1 MPFITDRA
9 NGTIAEGIILLK
21 RPSVMYHGNDDAT
34 TCKPIRFAVQF
45 ADADATPANT
55 RAACLV
61 NSYPHYVYPVFF
73 NGAGDTIKS
82 ASALQL

>member
-9 NGTIAEGIILLK
+9 NGTIAEGIIPLK

-34 TCKPIRFAVQF
+34 TCKPIRFLRAIF
-45 ADADATPANT
+45 RRRCDAGNT
-55 RAACLV
+55 AACLV
-61 NSYPHYVYPVFF
+61 NLYPHYVYPIFF